1 MQWTLYTLLLLLAGS
16 ARAAP
21 GGPRIVGGVPIEENS
36 NQSNAFL
43 YHVQVGLFN
52 KTSQQAASL
61 FGGALITERFE
72 IDVVSTWKSVYIMN
86 LNTITPSFNLLP
98 SMHSDNVFSKKTQ
111 TNFLPLFMPYE
122 IADSIHYNTKKQLTY

>member
-1 MQWTLYTLLLLLAGS
+1 MQWTLYTLLLLLASS

-21 GGPRIVGGVPIEENS
+21 GGPRIVGGIPIGENS

-86 LNTITPSFNLLP
+86 LNTITLSFNLLP
-98 SMHSDNVFSKKTQ
+98 STHSGNVLKNTQ
-111 TNFLPLFMPYE
+111 TNFLPFLKALMNLLIQYT
-122 IADSIHYNTKKQLTY
+122 ITQRNN